1 MAAVSSVYHPVVCDA
16 CQVRSFTG
24 FRYKCQRCPNYQLCQ
39 SCFWRGRTSQ
49 NHSNEHEMKEYSS
62 YKSPTKQFVHSIHK
76 SLQCLPI
83 SSSSA
88 SASAS
93 ASIFHQSDSLP
104 PPTSAA
110 PLNLTNIV
118 PATPTTI
125 RRNAGIA
132 AEWQQQMQQDSPIL
146 LPGQASHGGL
156 IDDEHKL
163 IARYA
168 AKLSGRA
175 DYPLSNGRM
184 NSSLV
189 EDERLL
195 IAQLEEENS
204 QMAREMA
211 RLETQTQQSE
221 NNDGLA
227 GLRDR
232 KMELEEKMFEM
243 QQRRKELMMQLEHL
257 MAQLN
262 NPPPSNLTNST
273 SGIQQPSTSLSA
285 TNLANDVLNLSQ
297 VANAFRA
304 GSLPAATLQCD
315 LLQAADQ
322 ITNNM
327 SDLVRQ
333 LDLAQ
338 ENGA

>member
-1 MAAVSSVYHPVVCDA
+1 MSSDFLVFRFRFRFRIHFPSIRQSSTANLSCAFKPNKYSSGNSDDNSTECWNCCGMAAA
-16 CQVRSFTG
+16 NAAG
-24 FRYKCQRCPNYQLCQ
+24 F
-39 SCFWRGRTSQ
+39 
-49 NHSNEHEMKEYSS
+49 
-62 YKSPTKQFVHSIHK
+62 
-76 SLQCLPI
+76 
-83 SSSSA
+83 
-88 SASAS
+88 
-93 ASIFHQSDSLP
+93 
-104 PPTSAA
+104 
-110 PLNLTNIV
+110 
-118 PATPTTI
+118 
-125 RRNAGIA
+125 
-132 AEWQQQMQQDSPIL
+132 
-146 LPGQASHGGL
+146 
-156 IDDEHKL
+156 
-163 IARYA
+163 
-168 AKLSGRA
+168 A
-175 DYPLSNGRM
+175 DFYPLSNGRM